1 MSIKKL
7 DRIPFFFFLIAR
19 VFKKRMSFLQKT
31 KQNKQNNKKPKR
43 QLVWSRKQDEGNMAK
58 MSEED
63 NHCSSM
69 YKGEEKEE
77 ILLTAKVREEAFQQG
92 DETTED
98 TI

>member
-1 MSIKKL
+1 
-7 DRIPFFFFLIAR
+7 
-19 VFKKRMSFLQKT
+19 
-31 KQNKQNNKKPKR
+31 
-43 QLVWSRKQDEGNMAK
+43 